1 MRQPDAS
8 TPLRIGTRGS
18 PLALAQAFQTRDWL
32 RAEHGLPVEAFEIVV
47 IKTTAD
53 RVLDKLLKEIGG
65 KGLFTKELEEA
76 LLDGRIDLAVHC
88 VKDMAVAEPEGLVS
102 DIFLPREDPR
112 DVLVSHKYRSLAELP
127 QGASVGTS
135 SMRRG
140 AQTLFVR
147 PDLRIV
153 NFRGNVQ
160 SRLSKLEQG
169 LADCTFLALAGLNRL
184 GISAQDW
191 TVIGT
196 EEMLPAIGQGALS
209 VQRRKGDLWVRD
221 LLMPLHD
228 PVCEREMACERSFLG
243 TLEGSCQT
251 PIAGL
256 ARLSDDVIH
265 FRGEILRTN
274 GAERISVEGSCP
286 AAEAAALGARL
297 ARDLLGRA
305 GPGFFD
311 WKRPCG

>member
-8 TPLRIGTRGS
+8 HPLRIGTRGS
-18 PLALAQAFQTRDWL
+18 PLALVQAFQTRDWL
-32 RAEHGLPVEAFEIVV
+32 RQAHGLPMEAFEIVV

-53 RVLDKLLKEIGG
+53 RVQNKLLKEIGG
-65 KGLFTKELEEA
+65 KGLFTKEIEEA
-76 LLDGRIDLAVHC
+76 LLADRIDIAVHC

-102 DIFLPREDPR
+102 DVFLPREDPR
-112 DVLVSHKYRSLAELP
+112 DVLVAPRFRRLEDLP
-127 QGASVGTS
+127 AGGTVGTS

-140 AQTLFVR
+140 AQSLRAR
-147 PDLRIV
+147 PDLRLV

-184 GISAQDW
+184 EMRDHGW
-191 TVIGT
+191 RVIEP
-196 EEMLPAIGQGALS
+196 EEMLPAIGQGALAI
-209 VQRRKGDLWVRD
+209 QRRAGDRWLLD
-221 LLMPLHD
+221 LLAPLHD
-228 PVCEREMACERSFLG
+228 PICEREMACERKFLA

-256 ARLSDDVIH
+256 ARLAGDEIW
-265 FRGEILRTN
+265 FRGEILRPN
-274 GAERISVEGSCP
+274 GSECLTVEGRCP
-286 AAEAAALGARL
+286 AGQAEALGAAM

-305 GPGFFD
+305 APDFFE